1 MNVRPA
7 IERFRAIPPMN
18 SRGIGRAVA
27 VGLLAMAV
35 ALPGPPSAA
44 GHSPDPAM
52 GWPLFTA
59 NDTLEFRWMANEVP
73 PPRMRDA
80 VVAAAAAANGSRGSR
95 APSIAYAADGAS
107 TVEYGANVFCG
118 VNGLACADGWHAP
131 AHFHVAFRTHGHQ
144 FDWGRLQWCQ
154 LQTTIANGCFD
165 VVNVAIDEF
174 GHVLGLGHHVNQAD
188 QSDYLDAV
196 VQTVSRARPK
206 AGWDAHAFG
215 RCDVAKLQLR
225 YDQVNTARPYSTCL
239 DLPVALSM
247 TANDRSIRVG
257 ETVTFT
263 VTLRIAT
270 SSAYERLSG
279 NLLSQ
284 RSVVLQRRVPGSA
297 TWTTVATIPA
307 VLASGTYQ
315 VRVSPTATYDWRG
328 YFYKPSAEGLRA
340 SSSAPFS
347 VTVSGGCTS
356 GPCPQLP
363 EPIVE
368 QEGT

>member
-1 MNVRPA
+1 MIARRIPRAIAAALVPA
-7 IERFRAIPPMN
+7 IL
-18 SRGIGRAVA
+18 AV
-27 VGLLAMAV
+27 
-35 ALPGPPSAA
+35 SAA
-44 GHSPDPAM
+44 PPAIGHSPDPAM
-52 GWPLFTA
+52 SWPLYAA

-73 PPRMRDA
+73 PPKMRDA
-80 VVAAAAAANGSRGSR
+80 VVAAAAAATGTRGSR
-95 APSIAYAADGAS
+95 APSIVYAAGGSS

-118 VNGLACADGWHAP
+118 AAGLACADGWHSP
-131 AHFHVAFRTHGHQ
+131 DHFHVAFRTHGHQ

-154 LQTTIANGCFD
+154 LQSTVANGCFD
-165 VVNVAIDEF
+165 IVNVGIDEF
-174 GHVLGLGHHVNQAD
+174 GHVLGLGHHVNRAD

-206 AGWDAHAFG
+206 SGWDAHAFG

-239 DLPVALSM
+239 DLGTALSLSV
-247 TANDRSIRVG
+247 NDRSIG
-257 ETVTFT
+257 IGATITFT
-263 VTLRIAT
+263 ATLRVA
-270 SSAYERLSG
+270 SSAGYERLSG

-284 RSVVLQRRVPGSA
+284 RSIVLQRRVPGSS
-297 TWTTVATIPA
+297 TWTSVATIPA

-315 VRVSPTATYDWRG
+315 IRVSPTATYDWRG
-328 YFYKPSAEGLRA
+328 YFYKPAAEGLRA

-356 GPCPQLP
+356 GPCAQLP
-363 EPIVE
+363 DPTTQ

>member
-1 MNVRPA
+1 MNVRPVSP
-7 IERFRAIPPMN
+7 RLTSPLRVPRA
-18 SRGIGRAVA
+18 AA
-27 VGLLAMAV
+27 VGLLAI
-35 ALPGPPSAA
+35 ALWLPAPPFAA

-52 GWPLFTA
+52 SWPLFAA
-59 NDTLEFRWMANEVP
+59 NDALEFRWMSNEVP

-80 VVAAAAAANGSRGSR
+80 VVAAAGAATNSRGSR
-95 APSIAYAADGAS
+95 APSITYAADGAS

-118 VNGLACADGWHAP
+118 VNGLACADAWHAP

-154 LQTTIANGCFD
+154 LQTTITNGCFD
-165 VVNVAIDEF
+165 IVNVAIDEF
-174 GHVLGLGHHVNQAD
+174 GHVLGLGHHVNLAD

-206 AGWDAHAFG
+206 VGWDADVFG

-247 TANDRSIRVG
+247 TVNDRSIRVG

-263 VTLRIAT
+263 VTLQVGT

-284 RSVVLQRRVPGSA
+284 RAVVLQRRVPGSS

-315 VRVSPTATYDWRG
+315 IRVSPTATYDWRG
-328 YFYKPSAEGLRA
+328 YFYKPAGEGLRA

-368 QEGT
+368 QEGTR